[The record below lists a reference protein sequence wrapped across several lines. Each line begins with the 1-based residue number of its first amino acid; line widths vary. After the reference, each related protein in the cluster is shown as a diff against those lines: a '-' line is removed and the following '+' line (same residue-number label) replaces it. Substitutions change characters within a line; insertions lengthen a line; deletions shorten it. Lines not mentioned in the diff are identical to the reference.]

1 MCLFRISSI
10 IRTVSSSIEIE
21 RIKMMG
27 KINRINDLKT
37 KGALKFEQKTISMLL
52 TISIVAFVLSA
63 IMQYVFPFF
72 IEESTLELY
81 HYQYIINV
89 LLGGACS
96 ATISLICVW
105 IPFISKKEAQE
116 TIVILKVKKLYFAY
130 NSLISSVVGNSD
142 RDEKDKTYLGEICLF
157 KACKELEDASN
168 ELSDVYNKSNIT
180 SDNIERII
188 DHVDIVFLPVAK
200 MTRNFVTIVVPP
212 EHAANPEGVPITQEH
227 QYFDAEQNS
236 ALYNQ
241 LLTSLEKITPYEEAV
256 KIFADYINP
265 SDAVIE
271 LLKNSTHNL
280 LSSVQTHSEQKKI
293 STIQI
298 ELNNQLVKIN
308 HEHSQKRMSRDI
320 RNIERLQSLQKRIN
334 LLPKEEQD
342 IYAPMLDKIYA
353 DLNIKQSVEI
363 EKALNELED
372 KLNNL

>member
-1 MCLFRISSI
+1 
-10 IRTVSSSIEIE
+10 
-21 RIKMMG
+21 MG

-52 TISIVAFVLSA
+52 AISIVAFVLSA

-157 KACKELEDASN
+157 KACKELEDTSN

-200 MTRNFVTIVVPP
+200 MTRNFVTIMVPP
-212 EHAANPEGVPITQEH
+212 EHATKPEGVPIMQEH
-227 QYFDAEQNS
+227 EYFDMEQNS

-241 LLTSLEKITPYEEAV
+241 LLASLEKIMPYEET
-256 KIFADYINP
+256 INLFADYINP
-265 SDAVIE
+265 TSAAIE
-271 LLKNSTHNL
+271 TLKNSTQDL
-280 LSSVQTHSEQKKI
+280 VSSMRTYSDQKRI
-293 STIQI
+293 STIQL
-298 ELNNQLVKIN
+298 ELNNEIIKIN
-308 HEHSQKRMSRDI
+308 HDYTNKRLS
-320 RNIERLQSLQKRIN
+320 E
-334 LLPKEEQD
+334 
-342 IYAPMLDKIYA
+342 KI
-353 DLNIKQSVEI
+353 
-363 EKALNELED
+363 
-372 KLNNL
+372 NNLEKTEDEDT